1 MNTQPFVGMDIAKES
16 IDILVRPSGEFL
28 SLLNTE
34 DGIAE
39 ICQRMRAISPALIV
53 MEATGGYE
61 RPLAA
66 ALHHAGL
73 PVRVVNPRQVR
84 DFARSTGELAKT
96 DRIDAAVIAHFAE
109 TLKPEVREIPGE
121 EERDLDALVTRRSQL
136 KDMLTAEQ
144 NRLHTAAA
152 KLRPSINAH
161 ILWLQQQ
168 IEEVEAETDR
178 MISEDEGWTAK
189 QELLTSTPSVGST
202 TANTLIAKLPELGT
216 VSAREIAALV
226 GVAPFAHDSGKF
238 KGQRRI
244 SGGRADVRSALY
256 MAAFSGIRCNPVL
269 RAHYAQLRARGKC
282 YKVAIVACMRKL
294 ITILNAMVKAELHWR
309 QTPATA
315 A

>member
-1 MNTQPFVGMDIAKES
+1 MNTQPFVGMDVSKKS

-28 SLLNTE
+28 SLPNTK

-39 ICQRMRAISPALIV
+39 ICQRMQVIGPALIV

-66 ALHHAGL
+66 ALHDAGL

-84 DFARSTGELAKT
+84 DFARATGKLAKT
-96 DRIDAAVIAHFAE
+96 DRIDAAVIALFAE
-109 TLKPEVREIPGE
+109 TLQPEVREIPGE

-144 NRLHTAAA
+144 NRLRTAAA
-152 KLRPSINAH
+152 KLRPSIHAH

-178 MISEDEGWTAK
+178 MISEDEAWRAK
-189 QELLTSTPSVGST
+189 QELLTSTPSVGPT

-226 GVAPFAHDSGKF
+226 GVAPFAWDSGQF

-256 MAAFSGIRCNPVL
+256 MAAFSGIRFNPVL
-269 RAHYAQLRARGKC
+269 RAHYEQLRARGKP

-294 ITILNAMVKAELHWR
+294 ITILNSMMKAKLHWM
-309 QTPATA
+309 QTPAPA